1 MPTIDVNLW
10 SSLRRLTDGREVVQV
25 EAATTGEMLNALK
38 QAYPGLTP
46 VIDAGIAVAVNGEI
60 VSSRRTVLAADSEVF
75 LMQPLKGG

>member
-1 MPTIDVNLW
+1 M
-10 SSLRRLTDGREVVQV
+10 
-25 EAATTGEMLNALK
+25 GEMLNALK